1 MEDDDSMPGVTF
13 EGSILQD
20 VRKGQQGFATR
31 MSVQRG
37 EEGAGETFPVVG
49 DIVRIQFG
57 VETSE
62 GEVLQD
68 AETTEAVTFE
78 VGASDVMGNPL
89 FKAFDEAV
97 RTLRVGASSTVS
109 ASGGEYD
116 PNMLFSV
123 PADHAEIA
131 RLRGEWADKGGL
143 VEGITVTLINGEPAV
158 VRAIDETKVVL
169 DANHPF
175 AGSEVLFKVK
185 LLGVNEDSPAAA

>member
-1 MEDDDSMPGVTF
+1 M
-13 EGSILQD
+13 
-20 VRKGQQGFATR
+20 
-31 MSVQRG
+31 
-37 EEGAGETFPVVG
+37 
-49 DIVRIQFG
+49 
-57 VETSE
+57 
-62 GEVLQD
+62 LQD

-143 VEGITVTLINGEPAV
+143 VEGITVTLINGEPTV
-158 VRAIDETKVVL
+158 VRDIEETKVVL
-169 DANHPF
+169 DANHPI
-175 AGSEVLFKVK
+175 AGSAVLFTVT

>member
-1 MEDDDSMPGVTF
+1 MPGVTF

-116 PNMLFSV
+116 PKSPDCEASGRIRAAWWKASPSRSSTESRLWFAPSTKQRLCWMPTIRSRGLRFSS
-123 PADHAEIA
+123 
-131 RLRGEWADKGGL
+131 R
-143 VEGITVTLINGEPAV
+143 
-158 VRAIDETKVVL
+158 
-169 DANHPF
+169 
-175 AGSEVLFKVK
+175 
-185 LLGVNEDSPAAA
+185 